1 MEGLALTVLTAVYGS
16 SYSLRAYATFVVL
29 ACSGLTR
36 SRRHGQFQVL
46 GVPQVV
52 RRPASQGVAHADQTR
67 CQVPRP
73 CRARCRS

>member
-16 SYSLRAYATFVVL
+16 SYSLQAYAPFVVL
-29 ACSGLTR
+29 VCSGLTR

-52 RRPASQGVAHADQTR
+52 
-67 CQVPRP
+67 
-73 CRARCRS
+73 

>member
-16 SYSLRAYATFVVL
+16 SYSLQAYATFVVL
-29 ACSGLTR
+29 ACSGLRR

-52 RRPASQGVAHADQTR
+52 
-67 CQVPRP
+67 
-73 CRARCRS
+73 